1 MSSYTFNSLDVLN
14 NDYFRRVL
22 HTGDHQQY
30 VAMALKPKE
39 NIGME
44 KHPDNTQSVEIIDGK
59 GEAIINGEKIR
70 LVPGIR
76 IVVEPGTNH
85 DFRASTNSWLRLLT
99 IYSPPLHPE
108 GEINKSKPLV
118 DTD

>member
-1 MSSYTFNSLDVLN
+1 MSYVFVSNDVLD

-22 HTGDHQQY
+22 HTGEHQQY

-44 KHPDNTQSVEIIDGK
+44 IHQNNTQSVEIIDGK
-59 GEAIINGEKIR
+59 GEAIIDGQKIR
-70 LVPGIR
+70 LYPGKR
-76 IVVEPGTNH
+76 IVVEPGIYH
-85 DFRASTNSWLRLLT
+85 DIRASTNSWLRLLT
-99 IYSPPLHPE
+99 IYTPPLHPE
-108 GEINKSKPLV
+108 GEINKSKPEV

>member
-1 MSSYTFNSLDVLN
+1 MSYEFESKDVLD

-22 HTGDHQQY
+22 HTGKHQQY
-30 VAMALKPKE
+30 VAMALKTKE

-44 KHPDNTQSVEIIDGK
+44 THPNNTQSVEIIDGK
-59 GEAIINGEKIR
+59 GEATIDGEKIR
-70 LVPGIR
+70 LYPGKR
-76 IVVEPGTNH
+76 IVVELGTYH

-99 IYSPPLHPE
+99 IYTPPLHPE
-108 GEINKSKPLV
+108 GEINKNKPKI